1 MTTSQKNA
9 IYYNYRHEEG
19 ILRASICQ
27 ALGLSTRFCQSKY
40 VYLSNF
46 LKYQYGITVTYH
58 TIYCSQHIAFMLSQS
73 LPVYC
78 PKYYKFV
85 IVKE

>member
-9 IYYNYRHEEG
+9 IYYNYRNEAN
-19 ILRASICQ
+19 IIRSSICQ
-27 ALGLSTRFCQSKY
+27 ALGLCTVFCRSKY

-58 TIYCSQHIAFMLSQS
+58 TIYCSEHIAFMLAQS
-73 LPVYC
+73 LPSFL
-78 PKYYKFV
+78 PNYYKIVV
-85 IVKE
+85 I

>member
-9 IYYNYRHEEG
+9 IYYNYRKEEG
-19 ILRASICQ
+19 IIRSSICQ
-27 ALGLSTRFCQSKY
+27 ALGLYTLFCRSKY

-58 TIYCSQHIAFMLSQS
+58 TIYCSDHIAFMLTQS
-73 LPVYC
+73 LPFYL
-78 PKYYKFV
+78 PKNYKIVV
-85 IVKE
+85 I

>member
-9 IYYNYRHEEG
+9 IYYNYRKEEDM
-19 ILRASICQ
+19 LREAICQ

-58 TIYCSQHIAFMLSQS
+58 TVFCSGQIGLSLYQS
-73 LPVYC
+73 LPTC
-78 PKYYKFV
+78 FSGRFEIV
-85 IVKE
+85 II

>member
-9 IYYNYRHEEG
+9 IYYNYRKEEDIIRG
-19 ILRASICQ
+19 SICQ
-27 ALGLSTRFCQSKY
+27 ALGLSIRFCQSKY

-58 TIYCSQHIAFMLSQS
+58 TIYCSDYIAFMLAQT
-73 LPVYC
+73 LPVYL
-78 PKYYKFV
+78 PKYYKFI
-85 IVKE
+85 IV

>member
-9 IYYNYRHEEG
+9 IYYNYRKEEG
-19 ILRASICQ
+19 IIRAAICE

-46 LKYQYGITVTYH
+46 LKYKYGITVTYH
-58 TIYCSQHIAFMLSQS
+58 TIYCPERIAFMLAQT
-73 LPVYC
+73 LPVFL

-85 IVKE
+85 FV

>member
-9 IYYNYRHEEG
+9 IYYNYRKEEDT
-19 ILRASICQ
+19 LREAICQ

-46 LKYQYGITVTYH
+46 LKHQYGITVTYH
-58 TIYCSQHIAFMLSQS
+58 TIYCTEYIAFMLGQT
-73 LPVYC
+73 LPVFLS
-78 PKYYKFV
+78 KNYKII
-85 IVKE
+85 IV